1 MMRQRR
7 GRIINISS
15 ISSAHGR
22 RGQANYAAS
31 KAGIEAFARVVALEV
46 ASKQVTVN
54 TICPGMIETEM
65 TEAVRAMSSEPLEK
79 RVPLRRLGLP
89 ADIARAV
96 LFLASDDAAYITG
109 QTLVVDGGLS
119 LGLGF

>member
-1 MMRQRR
+1 M
-7 GRIINISS
+7 
-15 ISSAHGR
+15 
-22 RGQANYAAS
+22 
-31 KAGIEAFARVVALEV
+31 V
-46 ASKQVTVN
+46 
-54 TICPGMIETEM
+54 ETEM

-79 RVPLRRLGLP
+79 RIPLRRLGLP
-89 ADIARAV
+89 ADIANAV